1 QGESAVDESML
12 TGEPI
17 PIMKRAGDALIGAT
31 LNIHGSL
38 VMQAQKIGSATLLA
52 QIVQMVV
59 QAQRSKAPMQRLAD
73 VIASYFVIVVIAIA
87 ALTLLGWGL
96 WGPEPSWVFGL
107 INA

>member
-1 QGESAVDESML
+1 M
-12 TGEPI
+12 
-17 PIMKRAGDALIGAT
+17 MRACDALIGAT

-73 VIASYFVIVVIAIA
+73 VIPSYFVIVVITIA
-87 ALTLLGWGL
+87 SLT
-96 WGPEPSWVFGL
+96 PSAAAGGSHPTPPYRSGTEAASHL
-107 INA
+107 PSLPPSPLPT